1 MVVSPSNA
9 QAVMNICTCCGDSC
23 NFLRGLKMFERPAD
37 HASSTYQAKIDPELC
52 MSCETCVDRCQMEAI
67 VEGDDAMRVDDAR
80 CIGCGLCV
88 STCSEH
94 AVSMEKKPSA
104 FEPPANFVA
113 MQMKI
118 GSERGL
124 G

>member
-1 MVVSPSNA
+1 
-9 QAVMNICTCCGDSC
+9 
-23 NFLRGLKMFERPAD
+23 
-37 HASSTYQAKIDPELC
+37 
-52 MSCETCVDRCQMEAI
+52 
-67 VEGDDAMRVDDAR
+67 
-80 CIGCGLCV
+80 V